1 MENPSKKVRASSLT
15 PAKMTSR
22 QRDALE
28 LVLRRIGR
36 ACVIGEDEPSRC
48 TAFEEAADR
57 LQDRGRRAG
66 RAAPPTPPAAAAPA
80 VTAET
85 KQEGEAT
92 ASPPAPT
99 YP

>member
-1 MENPSKKVRASSLT
+1 MENPSKKARSGSFT

-28 LVLRRIGR
+28 LVLRRLGR
-36 ACVIGEDEPSRC
+36 ACAIGEDEPSRC
-48 TAFEEAADR
+48 TSFEEAADR
-57 LQDRGRRAG
+57 LQDMGRRAG

-80 VTAET
+80 VTAES
-85 KQEGEAT
+85 KQEGEAI
-92 ASPPAPT
+92 APPPAPT